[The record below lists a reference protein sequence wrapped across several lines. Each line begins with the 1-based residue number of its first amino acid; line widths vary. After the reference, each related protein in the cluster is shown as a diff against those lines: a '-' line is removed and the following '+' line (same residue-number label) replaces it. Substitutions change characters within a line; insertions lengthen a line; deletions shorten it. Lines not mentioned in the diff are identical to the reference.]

1 MNLIQGFKE
10 FLGFDVKEEEEFEE
24 GFFDDEPA
32 DEGYGYE
39 ESSVTD
45 TEEDDEPL
53 MDGGFFSGRRFTSKK
68 SDRTR
73 AEHSANRNTSGNLK
87 VVLCNPTEFDNCPM
101 ICGHLRSNMT
111 VVLNLENVKSATEKR
126 RIFDFVSGCC
136 FALDCNIRK
145 ISEAVYV
152 VAPSSVDLLSEVD
165 FTEAAKDTTN
175 YFDTDYDL

>member
-1 MNLIQGFKE
+1 MGFFQACKD
-10 FLGFDVKEEEEFEE
+10 FLGIESGYDEYENGDEIYEGSAEEAYENEATSYTAVE
-24 GFFDDEPA
+24 DE
-32 DEGYGYE
+32 
-39 ESSVTD
+39 
-45 TEEDDEPL
+45 EPL
-53 MDGGFFSGRRFTSKK
+53 MDGGFFSNRKFTNKK
-68 SDRTR
+68 SERSNTER
-73 AEHSANRNTSGNLK
+73 PINRISGNLK

-152 VAPSSVDLLSEVD
+152 VAPSNVDLLSEVD
-165 FTEAAKDTTN
+165 FAEAAKDTNN